1 MTIKNGSSDQ
11 KNKRTKGRPVG
22 LNPRDIA
29 ILNYIWKW
37 KLASTAS
44 VHESINRVNRPYSTY
59 KILEKLERSDYIR
72 SQFDVIDR
80 FSVWQLT
87 SKGFLALRARM
98 KPLVEEGYSSEN
110 HYHDRL
116 VQAFHLGE
124 WATYNFPQVEFW
136 TEQEMRRHDPADYP
150 DWVPGSKDHR
160 PDGYTRI
167 KHQNKNSVFAVEV
180 ELSTKRPALYEKTL
194 DYYKHARNIY
204 RVYWLVKN
212 QETRDVILRAR
223 ACINEESANYH
234 LFVDLEDYL
243 KNGWDAVVTNERS
256 EKVKTLRENMQGLL
270 GDIPGDLLGTN
281 QGPSRVLVHLNP
293 IKTLG
298 KPRR

>member
-1 MTIKNGSSDQ
+1 M
-11 KNKRTKGRPVG
+11 
-22 LNPRDIA
+22 
-29 ILNYIWKW
+29 
-37 KLASTAS
+37 
-44 VHESINRVNRPYSTY
+44 NRVNRPYSTY

-72 SQFDVIDR
+72 SQFDVVDR
-80 FSVWQLT
+80 FTVWQLT
-87 SKGFLALRARM
+87 SKGFQALRARM
-98 KPLVEEGYSSEN
+98 KPLVEEGYLSEN

-223 ACINEESANYH
+223 TCINEESANYH

-281 QGPSRVLVHLNP
+281 QGPSRVLIHLNP

-298 KPRR
+298 KPRL